1 MWSRLDGET
10 DEELIYRICSL
21 KGSEGLENWQ
31 SIANVLN
38 EITGQEYTESKYRK
52 QYQAFQKMLNGNQRL
67 FVNDDSQLAELEVQ
81 KRELAKERQ
90 KLSDARV
97 DYNRIIREEARK
109 ESYLLGHDDTY
120 LGLAKTYTNEQ
131 IAALDSSVA
140 ASTGYVLSGIT
151 EVDGKLTGY
160 TQTWLDA
167 SVITYNGTSHVDT
180 ALTDIFSNILHKS
193 RLLFACY
200 ILINE

>member
-1 MWSRLDGET
+1 MWNRLDGET

-21 KGSEGLENWQ
+21 KGSEGLESWQ
-31 SIANVLN
+31 NIANILN

-67 FVNDDSQLAELEVQ
+67 FMNDDSQFAELEVQ

-109 ESYLLGHDDTY
+109 ESYLEL
-120 LGLAKTYTNEQ
+120 
-131 IAALDSSVA
+131 V
-140 ASTGYVLSGIT
+140 
-151 EVDGKLTGY
+151 
-160 TQTWLDA
+160 
-167 SVITYNGTSHVDT
+167 
-180 ALTDIFSNILHKS
+180 
-193 RLLFACY
+193 
-200 ILINE
+200 